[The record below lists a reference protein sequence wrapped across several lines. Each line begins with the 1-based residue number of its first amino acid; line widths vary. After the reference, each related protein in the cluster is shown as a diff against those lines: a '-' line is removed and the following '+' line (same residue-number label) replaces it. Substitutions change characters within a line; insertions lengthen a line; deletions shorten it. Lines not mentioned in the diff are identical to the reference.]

1 MVLFGCSTPKILRP
15 EEDHWKVVSP
25 AYVTGFMEGE
35 AVLGIGA
42 EDEIEDCQRI
52 GAYEVRTILLC

>member
-1 MVLFGCSTPKILRP
+1 MILRP

-35 AVLGIGA
+35 AVLGISA
-42 EDEIEDCQRI
+42 EDEIEDGQRI
-52 GAYEVRTILLC
+52 GAYKVRTFLLC

>member
-15 EEDHWKVVSP
+15 EEDHRKVVSP
-25 AYVTGFMEGE
+25 AYVTRFMEGE